1 MIDDALVIAILQIIA
16 IDIIL
21 GGDNAIIIA
30 LACRNLPA
38 RQKRLGILWGTAG
51 AIGLRVLLVFFASTL
66 LTVPSLKLIG
76 GLLLLW
82 IGVKLLAEES
92 ELDEG
97 SIKQSTS
104 LMEAIRTI
112 IIADFVM
119 SLDNSVAIA
128 AAAKG
133 NMALVVFGLLL
144 SVPIIIGGSAIILKM
159 MQRFPIIITIGAA
172 LLGWLAGDLIAHDP
186 LLKDYMA
193 TLPAMR
199 RKRRRSGA
207 LLSSSPAGSSP
218 PATPDQRSIKLPT
231 SKAASDCRPAT
242 PAEVPAPARCAR
254 YGRPARRHQACAT
267 SCSDAA
273 SRCPTGHG
281 L

>member
-1 MIDDALVIAILQIIA
+1 MVGAFLNERLIIA
-16 IDIIL
+16 
-21 GGDNAIIIA
+21 
-30 LACRNLPA
+30 A
-38 RQKRLGILWGTAG
+38 RATR
-51 AIGLRVLLVFFASTL
+51 RSVLLLGLAIASFVGPTIAAAGEL
-66 LTVPSLKLIG
+66 NIYSHRQQF
-76 GLLLLW
+76 
-82 IGVKLLAEES
+82 LAEES

-193 TLPAMR
+193 TLPAYAG
-199 RKRRRSGA
+199 KVIAGVTA
-207 LLSSSPAGSSP
+207 LFVVVLGRLLAAR
-218 PATPDQRSIKLPT
+218 AT
-231 SKAASDCRPAT
+231 KAQASD
-242 PAEVPAPARCAR
+242 
-254 YGRPARRHQACAT
+254 Q
-267 SCSDAA
+267 
-273 SRCPTGHG
+273 
-281 L
+281 

>member
-193 TLPAMR
+193 TLPAYAG
-199 RKRRRSGA
+199 KVIAGVTA
-207 LLSSSPAGSSP
+207 LFVVVLGRLLAAR
-218 PATPDQRSIKLPT
+218 AT
-231 SKAASDCRPAT
+231 KAQASD
-242 PAEVPAPARCAR
+242 
-254 YGRPARRHQACAT
+254 Q
-267 SCSDAA
+267 
-273 SRCPTGHG
+273 
-281 L
+281 

>member
-1 MIDDALVIAILQIIA
+1 MLDDTLVIAILQIIA

-30 LACRNLPA
+30 LACRNLPS
-38 RQKRLGILWGTAG
+38 RQKKLGILWGTAG

-76 GLLLLW
+76 GILLVW
-82 IGVKLLAEES
+82 IGVKLLAEEQ
-92 ELDEG
+92 DFNEG
-97 SIKQSTS
+97 SVKQSGS

-144 SVPIIIGGSAIILKM
+144 SVPIIIGGSAIILRM
-159 MQRFPIIITIGAA
+159 MQRFPVIITFGAA

-193 TLPAMR
+193 TLPDHAA
-199 RKRRRSGA
+199 KAAAGIGA
-207 LLSSSPAGSSP
+207 LA
-218 PATPDQRSIKLPT
+218 
-231 SKAASDCRPAT
+231 
-242 PAEVPAPARCAR
+242 VVVV
-254 YGRPARRHQACAT
+254 GRVL
-267 SCSDAA
+267 A
-273 SRCPTGHG
+273 SRNVARERQASGQ
-281 L
+281 